1 MATSTRKK
9 KNTTDLDTMKTFQSI
24 AIAQICNENK
34 IPEQAFRLAL
44 MDFMP
49 DDFDSVSDIPLT
61 IAEQTLAT
69 LTATKALPQTQEIAE
84 NPTTEP
90 LQPSQET
97 APHQPQQPQKI
108 NAEQTQEMAE
118 NPTTEPLQ
126 PSQETA
132 PHQPQQPQKTNIVA
146 SSSKTI
152 SNAAAAAAVPTAL
165 EELIQESQETIEL
178 ADLVHSYR
186 NAQILENSRTRD
198 AELILHLREKR
209 LDTRN
214 QVFDSLRNLNAKQ
227 PAAPELP
234 ELPGLSDEIIGL
246 CNDLGKQ
253 LNRAA

>member
-1 MATSTRKK
+1 MATTTRKK

-49 DDFDSVSDIPLT
+49 DDFDSVDDIPLT
-61 IAEQTLAT
+61 IAEQALAIV
-69 LTATKALPQTQEIAE
+69 TATTKALPQTQEIAE

-97 APHQPQQPQKI
+97 D
-108 NAEQTQEMAE
+108 
-118 NPTTEPLQ
+118 
-126 PSQETA
+126 
-132 PHQPQQPQKTNIVA
+132 PHQPQQPQKTNIVT
-146 SSSKTI
+146 SSSNTI

-198 AELILHLREKR
+198 AELILQLREKR

-227 PAAPELP
+227 PAVPELP
-234 ELPGLSDEIIGL
+234 ELPGLSDEITSL

>member
-1 MATSTRKK
+1 MATTTRKK
-9 KNTTDLDTMKTFQSI
+9 KQQTEPDMKTFETV

-49 DDFDSVSDIPLT
+49 DDFDSADDIPLT
-61 IAEQTLAT
+61 IAEQVLAT
-69 LTATKALPQTQEIAE
+69 LTATTKVLPRSQEIAE

-90 LQPSQET
+90 LQPLQET
-97 APHQPQQPQKI
+97 TPQQPQQPQ
-108 NAEQTQEMAE
+108 NA
-118 NPTTEPLQ
+118 
-126 PSQETA
+126 
-132 PHQPQQPQKTNIVA
+132 NIVT
-146 SSSKTI
+146 SSSKAI
-152 SNAAAAAAVPTAL
+152 SNAAAAVPTAL

-178 ADLVHSYR
+178 ADLVHTYR

-198 AELILHLREKR
+198 AELILQLREKR

>member
-1 MATSTRKK
+1 MATTTRKK
-9 KNTTDLDTMKTFQSI
+9 KTTIEPNMKTFETV

-49 DDFDSVSDIPLT
+49 DDFDSADDIPLT

-69 LTATKALPQTQEIAE
+69 LTATKPALAESQEIAE

-90 LQPSQET
+90 LQPLQET
-97 APHQPQQPQKI
+97 APQ
-108 NAEQTQEMAE
+108 
-118 NPTTEPLQ
+118 
-126 PSQETA
+126 
-132 PHQPQQPQKTNIVA
+132 QPQQPQKTNIVA
-146 SSSKTI
+146 SSSSKTI

-178 ADLVHSYR
+178 ADLVHTYR

-198 AELILHLREKR
+198 AELILQLREKR

-234 ELPGLSDEIIGL
+234 ELPGLSDEITSL

>member
-1 MATSTRKK
+1 MASTTRKK
-9 KNTTDLDTMKTFQSI
+9 KTTTDLDTMKTFQSI

-49 DDFDSVSDIPLT
+49 DDFDSADDIPLT

-69 LTATKALPQTQEIAE
+69 LTATTKALPQTQEIAE

-97 APHQPQQPQKI
+97 APHQPQQPQK
-108 NAEQTQEMAE
+108 
-118 NPTTEPLQ
+118 
-126 PSQETA
+126 
-132 PHQPQQPQKTNIVA
+132 TNIVA
-146 SSSKTI
+146 SSKTI
-152 SNAAAAAAVPTAL
+152 SNAAAAAAVSTAL

-178 ADLVHSYR
+178 ADLVHTYR
-186 NAQILENSRTRD
+186 NAQILENGRTRD
-198 AELILHLREKR
+198 AELILQLREKR

-234 ELPGLSDEIIGL
+234 DLPGLSDEITSL

>member
-1 MATSTRKK
+1 
-9 KNTTDLDTMKTFQSI
+9 MKTFQSI

-69 LTATKALPQTQEIAE
+69 LTATKALPQTQEI
-84 NPTTEP
+84 
-90 LQPSQET
+90 
-97 APHQPQQPQKI
+97 
-108 NAEQTQEMAE
+108 AE